1 MPEYVLEQHAARES
15 AVAPAL
21 DDEQRAV
28 VEHGATP
35 GSGPLLVLAG
45 PGTGK
50 TTTVVETVVE
60 RIDREQLSPDQV
72 LVLTFSRKAAD
83 EVRGRIARRLAR
95 TTATTPAMTFHAFCY
110 ALLRNEQ
117 ASDAYTNPMRLLS
130 APEQDAAIAEM
141 LRSGDPTSWPRELRG
156 ALHTRGLASELQRL
170 MASAR
175 ALGMDSVDVESI
187 GRAVDRDDWQS
198 AGRFFDEYTS
208 VAALENTIDHTDM
221 IFQAVRL
228 LGDPDTRERWRSRFR
243 LVVVDEYQDTDPLQV
258 AFLKALAGD
267 GPPGSPLRSEQG
279 GAPSDLVAVGDP
291 YQSIYG
297 FRGADVH
304 GILDFQ
310 HEFGAADSPA
320 PVVVLQHTHR
330 YGSSIGAAIRSIVH
344 NRGALGRVDGSKYEA
359 LRSPISRI
367 NDSGLVEVRTF
378 VSPTAE
384 VEHVALLLRE
394 AHLHDDVPWTDMAVL
409 VRSGAHLGRL
419 QRALGAAGVP
429 VEVAGDEVPLALEPS
444 VRTLLA
450 ALHAADDLRSGLAI
464 DPAAAAALLTGPL
477 GGLDAASLRR
487 LGRVLRQA
495 DPDHPRASRLL
506 VAEVLAEPPA
516 LAVDAGTPEAEA
528 LAAARQLAE
537 LLRRAADQIAAG
549 EPAEQ
554 VLWTLWDGTDWPAR
568 LQRQAESGGDGAL
581 QADHD
586 LDALCALFAEA
597 ARAEEQH
604 AHRSVIEIATALE
617 AQQIPAATLAQQV
630 APSRAVQLMT
640 AHRGKGLEW
649 PLVVVA
655 GVQDGEWPDARWR
668 SSLLQVER
676 LGPDGVREPPSAR
689 SMIAEERRLF
699 YVACSRAQSRLVVT
713 AVAAGADDGDQPSRF
728 VGELHAHVSG
738 HEGRT
743 FPEPENRPRRA
754 LSLRGA
760 VSELRRIGES
770 TTSPAVRARAAAALA
785 AVVDQQGGAHPDRWW
800 GLRELSISDEPIRD
814 PDEPLRLSGSAV
826 STMEEC
832 PLKWFMARAARG
844 ERGSSAAQ
852 GFGSIVHAIAAEVVR
867 SGIDADP
874 DQLAKHLDGIWSQLE
889 HPAEWIGEREHQAAV
904 DAIVRFS
911 RWHREH
917 GRDVLAAE
925 HEFEVAVDVD
935 GRAVL
940 MGGSMDRVELSV
952 DGVHVVDLKTSKN
965 PLQKKEIAEHPQL
978 GFYQLAVEHGAAS
991 GLPGVEGA
999 GAAGAE
1005 LVQLRNDEAG
1015 IPGYPKVQAQDGPR
1029 PDEPFFAVDQLRRS
1043 VHALH
1048 EEEFVATASAKSCGY
1063 CQFQRVCPA
1072 QDEGATILVE
1082 GRVR

>member
-1 MPEYVLEQHAARES
+1 MPEYVLQPPPARELTG
-15 AVAPAL
+15 APAL

-50 TTTVVETVVE
+50 TTTVVETVVKRIE
-60 RIDREQLSPDQV
+60 REALSPDQV

-95 TTATTPAMTFHAFCY
+95 TTAATPAMTFHAFCY
-110 ALLRNEQ
+110 ALLRSEQ
-117 ASDAYTNPMRLLS
+117 ASDAYTLPMRLLS
-130 APEQDAAIAEM
+130 APEQDAAIAEL
-141 LRSGDPTSWPRELRG
+141 LRSADPQAWPRELRG

-175 ALGMDSVDVESI
+175 ALGMDSVDVETV
-187 GRAVDRDDWQS
+187 GRRLDRADWQS

-221 IFQAVRL
+221 TFQAVRL
-228 LGDPDTRERWRSRFR
+228 LGDPDVRQRWRDRFR

-258 AFLKALAGD
+258 RFLTALAGE
-267 GPPGSPLRSEQG
+267 GR
-279 GAPSDLVAVGDP
+279 DLVAVGDP

-297 FRGADVH
+297 FRGADVR
-304 GILDFQ
+304 GIIDFQ
-310 HEFGAADSPA
+310 DEFGVDGGAAPA
-320 PVVVLQHTHR
+320 IVLRHTHR
-330 YGSSIGAAIRSIVH
+330 YGSAIGAAVRSVVH
-344 NRGALGRVDGSKYEA
+344 HRSALGPVDGSKYEA
-359 LRSPISRI
+359 LRSPLSRVG
-367 NDSGLVEVRTF
+367 DAGVVEVRTF

-394 AHLHDDVPWTDMAVL
+394 AHLHDDVPWNDMAVL
-409 VRSGAHLGRL
+409 VRSGLHLSRL

-450 ALHAADDLRSGLAI
+450 ALHAADDLRSGQAV

-487 LGRVLRQA
+487 LGRVMRHA
-495 DPDHPRASRLL
+495 EPDHPRPSRLL
-506 VAEVLAEPPA
+506 VAEA
-516 LAVDAGTPEAEA
+516 LADPSGLVAPAATPEGEA
-528 LAAARQLAE
+528 VSAARRLAA
-537 LLRRAADQIAAG
+537 LLRRAADQIDAG
-549 EPAEQ
+549 DPAEQ
-554 VLWTLWDGTDWPAR
+554 VLWTLWDGTDWPQR
-568 LQRQAESGGDGAL
+568 LLRQSEAGGDGAV

-586 LDALCALFAEA
+586 LDALGALFAEA

-604 AHRSVIEIATALE
+604 AHRSVVEIATALE
-617 AQQIPAATLAQQV
+617 AQQIPADTLAQQA
-630 APSRAVQLMT
+630 APGRAVQLMT
-640 AHRGKGLEW
+640 AHRAKGLEW

-676 LGPDGVREPPSAR
+676 LGPDGLREPPSAR

-699 YVACSRAQSRLVVT
+699 YVACSRAQSRLLVT

-728 VGELHAHVSG
+728 VGELHTHVTG
-738 HEGRT
+738 QEGRAL
-743 FPEPENRPRRA
+743 PEPENRPRRA
-754 LSLRGA
+754 LSWRGA
-760 VSELRRIGES
+760 VAELRRIGET
-770 TTSPAVRARAAAALA
+770 TTSPAVRARAATALA
-785 AVVDQQGGAHPDRWW
+785 TVAERQGGAHPDRWW
-800 GLRELSISDEPIRD
+800 GLREPTSADVPIRD

-832 PLKWFMARAARG
+832 PLKWFLSREARG
-844 ERGSSAAQ
+844 ERGSTAAQ

-867 SGIDADP
+867 SGVDADP
-874 DQLAKHLDGIWSQLE
+874 DQLAQHLDGIWSQLE
-889 HPAEWIGEREHQAAV
+889 HPARWIGQREHQAAV
-904 DAIVRFS
+904 DAIVRFT

-917 GRDVLAAE
+917 GREVLAAE

-935 GRAVL
+935 GRSVVMA
-940 MGGSMDRVELSV
+940 GSMDRVELSG

-965 PLQKKEIAEHPQL
+965 PPQNKEVAEHPQL
-978 GFYQLAVEHGAAS
+978 GFYQLAVEHGAAA
-991 GLPGVEGA
+991 GLPGVEAA

-1015 IPGYPKVQAQDGPR
+1015 APGYPKVQAQDGPR
-1029 PDEPFFAVDQLRRS
+1029 PGEPFFAVEQLRRS
-1043 VHALH
+1043 VHALRD
-1048 EEEFVATASAKSCGY
+1048 EEFVATASTKSCQY
-1063 CQFQRVCPA
+1063 CQFERLCPA
-1072 QDEGATILVE
+1072 KDEGATILVE
-1082 GRVR
+1082 GGLR

>member
-1 MPEYVLEQHAARES
+1 MPEFVLQPPPAREH

-50 TTTVVETVVE
+50 TTTVVETVVARIE
-60 RIDREQLSPDQV
+60 REELSPDQV

-95 TTATTPAMTFHAFCY
+95 TTAAAPAMTFHAFCY

-117 ASDAYTNPMRLLS
+117 PSDAYTNPMRLLS
-130 APEQDAAIAEM
+130 APEQDAAIAEL
-141 LRSGDPTSWPRELRG
+141 LRSGDPTTWPRELRG

-175 ALGMDSVDVESI
+175 ALGMDSVDVETI
-187 GRAVDRDDWQS
+187 GRALDRDDWQS

-228 LGDPDTRERWRSRFR
+228 LGDPDTRERWRNRFR

-258 AFLKALAGD
+258 AFLRALAGD
-267 GPPGSPLRSEQG
+267 GR
-279 GAPSDLVAVGDP
+279 DLVAVGDP

-297 FRGADVH
+297 FRGAEVN

-310 HEFGAADSPA
+310 HEFGVADSPA
-320 PVVVLQHTHR
+320 PVIVLQHTHR
-330 YGSSIGAAIRSIVH
+330 YGSAIGAAVRSIVH

-359 LRSPISRI
+359 LRSPISRV
-367 NDSGLVEVRTF
+367 DDAGRVGVRTF

-450 ALHAADDLRSGLAI
+450 ALHAADDLRSGRAI
-464 DPAAAAALLTGPL
+464 DPGAAAALLTGPL

-495 DPDHPRASRLL
+495 EPEPRPSRLL
-506 VAEVLAEPPA
+506 VAEALADPPVLAAPP
-516 LAVDAGTPEAEA
+516 GTREAEA
-528 LAAARQLAE
+528 VAAARQLAE
-537 LLRRAADQIAAG
+537 LLRRAADQIAAD

-554 VLWTLWDGTDWPAR
+554 VLWTLWSGTSWPER
-568 LQRQAESGGDGAL
+568 LRHQSESGGDGAL

-604 AHRSVIEIATALE
+604 AHRSVVEIATALE
-617 AQQIPAATLAQQV
+617 AQQIPADTLTQQV
-630 APSRAVQLMT
+630 APGRAVQLMT
-640 AHRGKGLEW
+640 AHRAKGLEW

-676 LGPDGVREPPSAR
+676 LGPDGMREPPSAR

-728 VGELHAHVSG
+728 VGELHAHVTG
-738 HEGRT
+738 QEGRT
-743 FPEPENRPRRA
+743 LPEPDHRPRRA

-760 VSELRRIGES
+760 VAELRRIGEN
-770 TTSPAVRARAAAALA
+770 TTSPAVRARVAAALA

-800 GLRELSISDEPIRD
+800 GLRELTSSDAPMRD
-814 PDEPLRLSGSAV
+814 PHEPLGLSGSAV

-832 PLKWFMARAARG
+832 PLKWFFSREAKG

-867 SGIDADP
+867 SGVDADP

-889 HPAEWIGEREHQAAV
+889 HPAQWIGEREHEAAV

-917 GRDVLAAE
+917 GREVLAAE
-925 HEFEVAVDVD
+925 HEFEVTIDVD

-940 MGGSMDRVELSV
+940 MRGSMDRVELSV

-978 GFYQLAVEHGAAS
+978 GFYQLAVEHGAAA
-991 GLPGVEGA
+991 GLPGVAAA

-1015 IPGYPKVQAQDGPR
+1015 APGYPKVQAQDGPR
-1029 PDEPFFAVDQLRRS
+1029 PDEPFFAIEQLRRS

-1048 EEEFVATASAKSCGY
+1048 EEEFVATASTKSCGY
-1063 CQFQRVCPA
+1063 CQFQRLCPA

>member
-1 MPEYVLEQHAARES
+1 MPEYVLQPPAARDL
-15 AVAPAL
+15 AVAPVL

-35 GSGPLLVLAG
+35 GRGPLLVLAG

-60 RIDREQLSPDQV
+60 RIEREALSPDQV

-95 TTATTPAMTFHAFCY
+95 TTAATPAMTFHAFCY
-110 ALLRNEQ
+110 ALLRHEQ
-117 ASDAYTNPMRLLS
+117 APDAYTNPMRLLS
-130 APEQDAAIAEM
+130 APEQDAAIAEL
-141 LRSGDPTSWPRELRG
+141 LRSGEATDWPRELRG

-175 ALGMDSVDVESI
+175 ALGMDSVDVEAV
-187 GRAVDRDDWQS
+187 GRQHDRDDWQS
-198 AGRFFDEYTS
+198 AGRFFDEYTA

-228 LGDPDTRERWRSRFR
+228 LGDPDVRERWRSRFR

-258 AFLKALAGD
+258 RFLQALAGD
-267 GPPGSPLRSEQG
+267 GG
-279 GAPSDLVAVGDP
+279 DLVAVGDP

-310 HEFGAADSPA
+310 HEFGVGEAPAAA
-320 PVVVLQHTHR
+320 VVLQHTHR
-330 YGSSIGAAIRSIVH
+330 YGSTIGAAVRSIVH
-344 NRGALGRVDGSKYEA
+344 HRGALGRVDGSTYEA
-359 LRSPISRI
+359 LRSPVSRV
-367 NDSGLVEVRTF
+367 DGDGRVEVRTF

-394 AHLHDDVPWTDMAVL
+394 AHLRDDLPWTDMAVL

-444 VRTLLA
+444 VRTLLS
-450 ALHAADDLRSGLAI
+450 ALHAADDLRNDRAI
-464 DPAAAAALLTGPL
+464 EPGAAAALLTGPL

-487 LGRVLRQA
+487 LGRVLRRA
-495 DPDHPRASRLL
+495 EPDHPRPSRLL
-506 VAEVLAEPPA
+506 VAEA
-516 LAVDAGTPEAEA
+516 LADPSALAAPPGTPEAEA
-528 LAAARQLAE
+528 VAAARRLAG
-537 LLRRAADQIAAG
+537 LLRRAAEQIAAG
-549 EPAEQ
+549 DPAEQ

-568 LQRQAESGGDGAL
+568 LQRQSEAGGDGAL

-604 AHRSVIEIATALE
+604 AHRSVVEIATALE
-617 AQQIPAATLAQQV
+617 AQQIPADSLVQQG

-640 AHRGKGLEW
+640 AHRAKGLEW

-676 LGPDGVREPPSAR
+676 LGPDGLREPPSAR

-728 VGELHAHVSG
+728 VGELHAHVTG
-738 HEGRT
+738 QDGRT
-743 FPEPENRPRRA
+743 LPEPDNRPRRA

-760 VSELRRIGES
+760 VAELRRIGEN
-770 TTSPAVRARAAAALA
+770 TTSPAVRTRVASALA

-800 GLRELSISDEPIRD
+800 GLRDLTSSDEPMRD
-814 PDEPLRLSGSAV
+814 PEKPLGLSGSAV

-832 PLKWFMARAARG
+832 PLKWFFSREAKG

-889 HPAEWIGEREHQAAV
+889 HPATWIGEREHVAAV

-917 GRDVLAAE
+917 GREVLAAE
-925 HEFEVAVDVD
+925 HEFEVTVDVD
-935 GRAVL
+935 GRSVL
-940 MGGSMDRVELSV
+940 MRGSMDRVELSV

-978 GFYQLAVEHGAAS
+978 GFYQLAVERGAAAA
-991 GLPGVEGA
+991 LPGVEAA

-1015 IPGYPKVQAQDGPR
+1015 APGYPKVQAQDGPR
-1029 PDEPFFAVDQLRRS
+1029 ADEPFFAIEQLRRS

-1048 EEEFVATASAKSCGY
+1048 EEDFVATASSKSCGY

>member
-1 MPEYVLEQHAARES
+1 MPEYVLQPPSAREP

-21 DDEQRAV
+21 DDDQRAV

-60 RIDREQLSPDQV
+60 RIEREALSPEQV

-83 EVRGRIARRLAR
+83 EVRGRIARRLDR
-95 TTATTPAMTFHAFCY
+95 TTAATPAMTFHAFCY

-117 ASDAYTNPMRLLS
+117 ASDLYTNPMRLLS
-130 APEQDAAIAEM
+130 APEQDAAIAEL
-141 LRSGDPTSWPRELRG
+141 LRSGDPIDWPRELRG
-156 ALHTRGLASELQRL
+156 ALHTRGLATELQRL

-175 ALGMDSVDVESI
+175 ALGMDSLDVETA
-187 GRAVDRDDWQS
+187 GRELGRDDWQS

-228 LGDPDTRERWRSRFR
+228 LGDADARERWRSRFR

-258 AFLKALAGD
+258 RFLQALAGD
-267 GPPGSPLRSEQG
+267 GR
-279 GAPSDLVAVGDP
+279 DLVAVGDP

-297 FRGADVH
+297 FRGADVR

-310 HEFGAADSPA
+310 HEFGIDGRSA
-320 PVVVLQHTHR
+320 PVIVLQHTHR
-330 YGSSIGAAIRSIVH
+330 YGSAIGAAVRSVVH
-344 NRGALGRVDGSKYEA
+344 GRGALGAVDGSKYEA
-359 LRSPISRI
+359 LRTPVPRG
-367 NDSGLVEVRTF
+367 DDAGLVQIRTF

-384 VEHVALLLRE
+384 VEQVALLLRE

-419 QRALGAAGVP
+419 HRALGAAGVP

-450 ALHAADDLRSGLAI
+450 ALHAADDLRSGRAI
-464 DPAAAAALLTGPL
+464 DPGAAAALLTGPL

-487 LGRVLRQA
+487 LGRVLRQG
-495 DPDHPRASRLL
+495 DPDHPRPSRLL
-506 VAEVLAEPPA
+506 VAEAVADPTA
-516 LAVDAGTPEAEA
+516 LDTSTQRGTPDGDAVES
-528 LAAARQLAE
+528 ARTLSR
-537 LLRRAADQIAAG
+537 LLRQAADAIAAG
-549 EPAEQ
+549 DPAEQ
-554 VLWTLWDGTDWPAR
+554 VLWILWDGTDWPER
-568 LQRQAESGGDGAL
+568 LRRQSEAGGDSAM

-604 AHRSVIEIATALE
+604 AHRSVMEIATALE
-617 AQQIPAATLAQQV
+617 AQQIPADTLAQRV
-630 APSRAVQLMT
+630 APTRAVQLMT
-640 AHRGKGLEW
+640 AHRAKGLEW

-676 LGPDGVREPPSAR
+676 MGPDGLRPLPSAR
-689 SMIAEERRLF
+689 SLVAEERRLF
-699 YVACSRAQSRLVVT
+699 YVACSRARTRLVVT
-713 AVAAGADDGDQPSRF
+713 AVASGSDDGDQPSRF
-728 VGELHAHVSG
+728 VGELHAHVNDE
-738 HEGRT
+738 EGRT
-743 FPEPENRPRRA
+743 LPVPENRPRRA

-760 VSELRRIGES
+760 VAELRRIGES
-770 TTSPAVRARAAAALA
+770 TTSPTVRARAAVALA
-785 AVVDQQGGAHPDRWW
+785 DVVDQQGGAHPDRWW
-800 GLRELSISDEPIRD
+800 GLRELTSSEEPIRV
-814 PDEPLRLSGSAV
+814 PGEPLRLSGSSV

-832 PLKWFMARAARG
+832 PLKWFLSHEARG

-874 DQLAKHLDGIWSQLE
+874 DQLAMHLDDIWSQLE
-889 HPAEWIGEREHQAAV
+889 HPAPWIGAREHEAAV
-904 DAIVRFS
+904 DAIIRFS

-917 GRDVLAAE
+917 GREVLAAE
-925 HEFEVAVDVD
+925 HEFEVPVDVG
-935 GRAVL
+935 GRDVL
-940 MGGSMDRVELSV
+940 MTGSMDRVELAG

-965 PLQKKEIAEHPQL
+965 PPQKKEIAEHAQL
-978 GFYQLAVEHGAAS
+978 GFYQLAVEHGAAAE
-991 GLPGVEGA
+991 LPGAEVA

-1005 LVQLRNDEAG
+1005 LVQLRNDETRT
-1015 IPGYPKVQAQDGPR
+1015 PGYPKVQAQDAPR
-1029 PDEPFFAVDQLRRS
+1029 SDEPFFAVEQLRRS

-1048 EEEFVATASAKSCGY
+1048 EEDFVATASTKSCQY
-1063 CQFQRVCPA
+1063 CQFERVCPA
-1072 QDEGATILVE
+1072 KDEGATILVE
-1082 GRVR
+1082 GRTR

>member
-1 MPEYVLEQHAARES
+1 MPEYVLQPPAARHP

-21 DDEQRAV
+21 DGEQRAV

-35 GSGPLLVLAG
+35 GRGPLLVLAG

-60 RIDREQLSPDQV
+60 RIEREALSPEQV

-110 ALLRNEQ
+110 ALLRHEQ

-130 APEQDAAIAEM
+130 APEQDAAIAEL
-141 LRSGDPTSWPRELRG
+141 LRGGDPASWPRELRG

-175 ALGMDSVDVESI
+175 ALGMDSVDVEAV
-187 GRAVDRDDWQS
+187 GRANDRDDWQS

-228 LGDPDTRERWRSRFR
+228 LGDPDPRERWRNRFR

-258 AFLKALAGD
+258 AFLRALAGD
-267 GPPGSPLRSEQG
+267 GR
-279 GAPSDLVAVGDP
+279 DLVVVGDP

-310 HEFGAADSPA
+310 HEFGDGSPA
-320 PVVVLQHTHR
+320 PVIVLQHTHR
-330 YGSSIGAAIRSIVH
+330 YGPTIGAAIRSIVH
-344 NRGALGRVDGSKYEA
+344 QRGALGRVDGSKYEA

-367 NDSGLVEVRTF
+367 DDSGRVEIRTF

-394 AHLHDDVPWTDMAVL
+394 AQLHDDVPWTDMAVL

-444 VRTLLA
+444 VRTLLS
-450 ALHAADDLRSGLAI
+450 ALHAADDLRSGRAI
-464 DPAAAAALLTGPL
+464 DPGAAAALLTGPL

-487 LGRVLRQA
+487 LGRVLRQVE
-495 DPDHPRASRLL
+495 PDRPRPSRLL
-506 VAEVLAEPPA
+506 VAEA
-516 LAVDAGTPEAEA
+516 LADPSILDTSARPGTPDGDAVESART
-528 LAAARQLAE
+528 LAR
-537 LLRRAADQIAAG
+537 LLRQAADAIVAG
-549 EPAEQ
+549 EAAEQ
-554 VLWTLWDGTDWPAR
+554 VLWTLWDGTDWPRR
-568 LQRQAESGGDGAL
+568 LRHQSESGGDGAL

-604 AHRSVIEIATALE
+604 AHRSVVEIATALE
-617 AQQIPAATLAQQV
+617 AQQIPADTLAQQV

-640 AHRGKGLEW
+640 AHRAKGLEW

-689 SMIAEERRLF
+689 AMIAEERRLF
-699 YVACSRAQSRLVVT
+699 YVACSRTQSRLVVT

-738 HEGRT
+738 QEGRT
-743 FPEPENRPRRA
+743 LPDPESRPQRA

-760 VSELRRIGES
+760 VAELRRIGES
-770 TTSPAVRARAAAALA
+770 TTSPAVRARAAAVLA
-785 AVVDQQGGAHPDRWW
+785 AAVDQQGGAHPDRWW
-800 GLRELSISDEPIRD
+800 GLRDLTSSDEPMRD
-814 PDEPLRLSGSAV
+814 PDEPLALSGSAV

-832 PLKWFMARAARG
+832 PLKWFFSREAKG

-867 SGIDADP
+867 AGGDADP
-874 DQLAKHLDGIWSQLE
+874 DELATHLDDVWSQLE
-889 HPAEWIGEREHQAAV
+889 HPAQWIGEREHEAAV

-917 GRDVLAAE
+917 GREVLAAE
-925 HEFEVAVDVD
+925 HEFEVSVDVD

-940 MGGSMDRVELSV
+940 MRGSMDRVELSV

-978 GFYQLAVEHGAAS
+978 GFYQLAVEHGAAA
-991 GLPGVEGA
+991 GLPGVGSA

-1015 IPGYPKVQAQDGPR
+1015 APGYPKVQAQDGPR
-1029 PDEPFFAVDQLRRS
+1029 PDEPFFAVEQLRRS

-1048 EEEFVATASAKSCGY
+1048 EEEFVATASTKSCGY

-1082 GRVR
+1082 GRIR

>member
-1 MPEYVLEQHAARES
+1 MPEYVLQPPAARDL

-35 GSGPLLVLAG
+35 DRGPLLVLAG

-60 RIDREQLSPDQV
+60 RIERERLSPEQV
-72 LVLTFSRKAAD
+72 LVLTFSRKAAE

-95 TTATTPAMTFHAFCY
+95 TTSATPAMTFHAFCY
-110 ALLRNEQ
+110 ALLRHEQ
-117 ASDAYTNPMRLLS
+117 ASEAFTNPMRLLS
-130 APEQDAAIAEM
+130 APEQDAAIAEL
-141 LRSGDPTSWPRELRG
+141 LRSGDPMDWPRELRG
-156 ALHTRGLASELQRL
+156 ALHTRGLATELQRL

-175 ALGMDSVDVESI
+175 ALGMDSVDVETI
-187 GRAVDRDDWQS
+187 GRHLDRDDWQS

-228 LGDPDTRERWRSRFR
+228 LGHADTRERWRNRFR

-258 AFLKALAGD
+258 RFLRALAGD
-267 GPPGSPLRSEQG
+267 GR
-279 GAPSDLVAVGDP
+279 DLVAVGDP

-297 FRGADVH
+297 FRGADVR

-310 HEFGAADSPA
+310 DEFGVAGGPA
-320 PVVVLQHTHR
+320 PVVVLRHTHR
-330 YGSSIGAAIRSIVH
+330 YGPTIGAAVRSVVH
-344 NRGALGRVDGSKYEA
+344 NRGALGPVDGSAYEA
-359 LRSPISRI
+359 LRSPVSRVD
-367 NDSGLVEVRTF
+367 DSGTVEVRTF

-384 VEHVALLLRE
+384 VEHVALTLRE

-409 VRSGAHLGRL
+409 VRSGAHLDRL

-450 ALHAADDLRSGLAI
+450 ALHAADDLRAGRAI

-487 LGRVLRQA
+487 LGRVLRQIE
-495 DPDHPRASRLL
+495 PDRPRPSRLL
-506 VAEVLAEPPA
+506 VAEALSDPAVLGTVSIP
-516 LAVDAGTPEAEA
+516 GTPEGDAVESA
-528 LAAARQLAE
+528 RTLAR
-537 LLRRAADQIAAG
+537 LLRRAADAIAAG

-554 VLWTLWDGTDWPAR
+554 VLWTLWDGTEWPRR
-568 LQRQAESGGDGAL
+568 LRQLSESGGDGAV

-604 AHRSVIEIATALE
+604 AHRSVVEIATALE
-617 AQQIPAATLAQQV
+617 AQQIPADTLAQQV
-630 APSRAVQLMT
+630 APTRAVQLMT
-640 AHRGKGLEW
+640 AHRAKGLEW

-655 GVQDGEWPDARWR
+655 GVQDGEWPDTRWR

-676 LGPDGVREPPSAR
+676 MGPGELRDLPSAR
-689 SMIAEERRLF
+689 AMVAEERRLF
-699 YVACSRAQSRLVVT
+699 YVACSRARSRLVVT
-713 AVAAGADDGDQPSRF
+713 AVATGSDDGDQPSRF
-728 VGELHAHVSG
+728 VGELHAHVTEQ
-738 HEGRT
+738 EGRT
-743 FPEPENRPRRA
+743 FPVAENRPRRA

-760 VSELRRIGES
+760 VAELRRIGENA
-770 TTSPAVRARAAAALA
+770 TSPAVRARAAGVLA
-785 AVVDQQGGAHPDRWW
+785 GTVDHQSGAHPDRWW
-800 GLRELSISDEPIRD
+800 GLRDLTSNEDPIRD
-814 PDEPLRLSGSAV
+814 PDEPLALSGSAV

-832 PLKWFMARAARG
+832 PLKWFLAREARG

-867 SGIDADP
+867 SGVDADP
-874 DQLAKHLDGIWSQLE
+874 DQLALHLDGIWSQLE
-889 HPAEWIGEREHQAAV
+889 HPAEWIGAREHEAAV

-917 GRDVLAAE
+917 GREVLAAE
-925 HEFEVAVDVD
+925 HEFEVSVDVD
-935 GRAVL
+935 GREVL
-940 MGGSMDRVELSV
+940 MRGSMDRVELSG

-965 PLQKKEIAEHPQL
+965 PPQAKEIAEHPQL
-978 GFYQLAVEHGAAS
+978 GFYQLAVEHGAAA
-991 GLPGVEGA
+991 GLPGVEAA

-1005 LVQLRNDEAG
+1005 LVQLRNDETG
-1015 IPGYPKVQAQDGPR
+1015 VPGYPKVQAQDGPR
-1029 PDEPFFAVDQLRRS
+1029 PDEPFFAVEQLRRS

-1048 EEEFVATASAKSCGY
+1048 DEDFVATASTTSCQY

-1072 QDEGATILVE
+1072 KDEGATILVE